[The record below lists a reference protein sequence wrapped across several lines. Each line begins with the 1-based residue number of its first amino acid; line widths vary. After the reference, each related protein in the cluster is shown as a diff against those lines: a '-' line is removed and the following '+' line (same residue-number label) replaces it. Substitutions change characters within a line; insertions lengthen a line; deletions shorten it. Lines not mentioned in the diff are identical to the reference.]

1 MSSTRTRTN
10 SIKRKKSRTLSNR
23 IRPHSR
29 SRSRSRTHVKELNEN
44 NRSSRKPS
52 KASVGE
58 CIKYLRHPDPRV
70 SPPVKCYKI
79 LDFPD
84 EPGDMRITPGPH
96 YEFFRKLLGSKI
108 AIADIITVDKSL
120 QSPTT
125 ILSHKRKILK
135 QIKGGGSRRYLI
147 IPLYFPTTNNYYGVL
162 YDRREKE
169 VEFFIPPGSRK
180 EVGDDKLELKF
191 RGLLIDRLQLPIEFF
206 YYNISNAPKPGTYH
220 ADFWS
225 SWLIMQKILKA
236 TDRESLVNLALEKL
250 LLKSKDYT
258 NFTKKY
264 TNFILQN

>member
-1 MSSTRTRTN
+1 MSSSRTR
-10 SIKRKKSRTLSNR
+10 IRKKSRTSSR
-23 IRPHSR
+23 KTSRHSR
-29 SRSRSRTHVKELNEN
+29 SRRTTVKEINEN
-44 NRSSRKPS
+44 NIKPSKPS

-58 CIKYLRHPDPRV
+58 CIKFLRHPDPRV

-84 EPGDMRITPGPH
+84 EPRDMRITVGPH
-96 YEFFRKLLGSKI
+96 YEFFRKLMGSKI

-120 QSPTT
+120 QNPTT

-135 QIKGGGSRRYLI
+135 QIKDGSKRYLI

-191 RGLLIDRLQLPIEFF
+191 RGFLIDRLQLPIEFF

-258 NFTKKY
+258 NFTQKY
-264 TNFILQN
+264 TKFILQN